1 VGKNETV
8 LSKSQVVQMVQYR
21 NQAEYLRITAEKAP
35 LERRITLLRLAEV
48 LEGMALSLAGPRS
61 AK

>member
-1 VGKNETV
+1 
-8 LSKSQVVQMVQYR
+8 MVQYR

-48 LEGMALSLAGPRS
+48 LEGMALSLPGPRS